1 MSPPTIR
8 SNSVL
13 HLQQIIN
20 RLYRRVVAASAPPS
34 LVWRPGDTSGSPGV
48 YGSFPA
54 LVAAAAA
61 IPGYKVVYLDDSIQD
76 CTVPAGV
83 WDLGGYTVFQGRQ
96 RGIDAKICRCIFA
109 DLARLVHVFE
119 FHMLDM
125 DSQSSEPVIR
135 TNDLPDNI
143 GAVVVFRASKGTKI
157 YATGAAP
164 FFVENGGPIIAHW
177 WLTEDSELVSAAQPA
192 LMSQGRGTSTVVYA
206 ADRSVV
212 GKDTLD
218 NLPNTGIGCVYAGV
232 EATINKSQNGSTIST
247 EGVRIIAG
255 SGSPEGVEVGSIGD
269 MYLDRSGSGRAL
281 WVKET
286 GNDTNTG
293 WVAK

>member
-13 HLQQIIN
+13 HLQQIVN

-34 LVWRPGDTSGSPGV
+34 LVWRPGDTSGAPGI
-48 YGSFPA
+48 YGTFSA
-54 LVAAAAA
+54 LAAAAA
-61 IPGYKVVYLDDSIQD
+61 AVPGYKVVYLDDSLGT

-83 WDLGGYTVFQGRQ
+83 WDLGGYTVMQGRQ
-96 RGIDAKICRCIFA
+96 RGIDSKMCRCIFA

-125 DSQSSEPVIR
+125 DSQSSEPVIQ
-135 TNDLPDNI
+135 TNDLPDSI

-157 YATGAAP
+157 YATGTAP
-164 FFVENGGPIIAHW
+164 FFVENGGPPTAHW
-177 WLTEDSELVSAAQPA
+177 WLTEDSELVSAEQPA
-192 LMSQGRGTSTVVYA
+192 LMSTGRGSSTVVYA

-212 GKDTLD
+212 GKDTLAR
-218 NLPNTGIGCVYAGV
+218 LPNSGIGCVYASV
-232 EATINKSQNGSTIST
+232 EATILKDQFGSPVAT

-255 SGSPEGVEVGSIGD
+255 SGSPEGAEVGSIGD
-269 MYLDRSGSGRAL
+269 MYLDRDGGRTL
-281 WVKET
+281 YVKET